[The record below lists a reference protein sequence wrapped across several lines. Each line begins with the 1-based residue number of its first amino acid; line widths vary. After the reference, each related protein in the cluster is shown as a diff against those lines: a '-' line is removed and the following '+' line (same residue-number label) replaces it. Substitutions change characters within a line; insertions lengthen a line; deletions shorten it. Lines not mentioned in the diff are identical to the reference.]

1 MRRVLA
7 ILLLFSLAALGAP
20 PSTSGRQVAPIPSAK
35 YITRMVPASGK
46 LGERELTLM
55 AIARRPDLEK
65 LRGAI
70 TTATAQK
77 RAAHDLVN
85 PELRFSYAQGED
97 DRIRDPYTERETAL
111 TNSSESFDKS
121 TSPSSALPPTATSSG
136 STDNNRFREIE
147 RLVTP
152 GLTKDIVEER
162 IYETNTSSTSST
174 SSKPS
179 SQYETESR
187 KLIGTTRKVVDHA
200 NTTGED
206 NTWGVLLRFTLPNP
220 WERKAR
226 IQRAAAEISLAEAE
240 YYAAEDV
247 VVRKVRGAFQE
258 LAILHGKLAA
268 QTRRKAG
275 FESYRDW
282 IEKQNVPQLGL
293 DLASARAKVY
303 GTLSDIRS
311 LESNITAMRDDLA
324 AFCGLADASRI
335 ETSIKTRLVR
345 NPAALDVEYLT
356 SIAMLYRSDV
366 LGDQAR
372 LAIARAQLSAV
383 KAQRIPV
390 TTFVDFGYSQT
401 ESLRSSG
408 QKDESF
414 ARIGVSFPLWDWVGF
429 NKQHTVHEAA
439 SQSLERQLTMQQT
452 VVSNEVKQAVKRLA
466 AAEAQL
472 GVHDKDLADI
482 HADLTKSMADA
493 QIVTL
498 NVDDLAK
505 GARIEQDFK
514 DLVQQMELSRFS
526 SLSAYQ
532 EALMAL
538 EKTLGI
544 RLERAL
550 SQAGRP

>member
-1 MRRVLA
+1 MRRVPAL
-7 ILLLFSLAALGAP
+7 LLLFSLSAPGAP
-20 PSTSGRQVAPIPSAK
+20 PTVAVHQVASIPSGKSIA
-35 YITRMVPASGK
+35 RMVPASGK

-55 AIARRPDLEK
+55 AIARRPELEK

-70 TTATAQK
+70 KTATAQK
-77 RAAHDLVN
+77 RAAHDLEN
-85 PELRFSYAQGED
+85 PELRLSYAQSDD
-97 DRIRDPYTERETAL
+97 DRISD
-111 TNSSESFDKS
+111 
-121 TSPSSALPPTATSSG
+121 
-136 STDNNRFREIE
+136 
-147 RLVTP
+147 
-152 GLTKDIVEER
+152 
-162 IYETNTSSTSST
+162 
-174 SSKPS
+174 
-179 SQYETESR
+179 
-187 KLIGTTRKVVDHA
+187 TRKAINHA
-200 NTTGED
+200 DTNGPD
-206 NTWGVLLRFTLPNP
+206 NAWGVLLRFNLPNP

-240 YYAAEDV
+240 YYAGEDV
-247 VVRKVRGAFQE
+247 VVRKVRGAFQG
-258 LAILHGKLAA
+258 LSILNGRLAA

-293 DLASARAKVY
+293 DLASARVKVY
-303 GTLSDIRS
+303 NTLSDIRS
-311 LESNITAMRDDLA
+311 LESDIAAMRDDLA

-372 LAIARAQLSAV
+372 LAIARAELSAV
-383 KAQRIPV
+383 KAKRIPV
-390 TTFVDFGYSQT
+390 TTYVDFGYFQT
-401 ESLRSSG
+401 ESFHSSG
-408 QKDESF
+408 QKDECF
-414 ARIGVSFPLWDWVGF
+414 ARVGLSFPLWDWVGY
-429 NKQHTVHEAA
+429 NKKHTVHEAA
-439 SQSLERQLTMQQT
+439 SQSLERQLAMQQT

-466 AAEAQL
+466 TAEAQL
-472 GVHDKDLADI
+472 GIHDKDLADI

-493 QIVTL
+493 QIATL

-505 GARIEQDFK
+505 GARIEQEFK
-514 DLVQQMELSRFS
+514 DLAQQMELSRFS

>member
-1 MRRVLA
+1 MLRVPA
-7 ILLLFSLAALGAP
+7 ILLLFSLSASGAP
-20 PSTSGRQVAPIPSAK
+20 PPTGSQVAPMPSAK
-35 YITRMVPASGK
+35 SIARMVPASGK

-55 AIARRPDLEK
+55 AIARRPELEK

-70 TTATAQK
+70 ATATAQK
-77 RAAHDLVN
+77 RAAGDLEN
-85 PELRFSYAQGED
+85 PELRLSYAQGDD
-97 DRIRDPYTERETAL
+97 DRIDDPYTERETAL
-111 TNSSESFDKS
+111 TNTSESFDKV
-121 TSPSSALPPTATSSG
+121 TSPSSTEPATATNSG
-136 STDNNRFREIE
+136 ITNNSRFREIE
-147 RLVTP
+147 RTVTP
-152 GLTKDIVEER
+152 GSTRDIVEER

-179 SQYETESR
+179 SQYETENR
-187 KLIGTTRKVVDHA
+187 KLIGITRRAIDHA
-200 NTTGED
+200 DTSGQD
-206 NTWGVLLRFTLPNP
+206 NAWGVLLRFNLPNP

-226 IQRAAAEISLAEAE
+226 IQRAAAEISLAEAD
-240 YYAAEDV
+240 YYAGEDV
-247 VVRKVRGAFQE
+247 VVRKVRGAFQG
-258 LAILHGKLAA
+258 LSILNGRLAA

-282 IEKQNVPQLGL
+282 LEKQNVPQLGL

-303 GTLSDIRS
+303 NTLSDIRS
-311 LESNITAMRDDLA
+311 LESDIAAMRDELA

-335 ETSIKTRLVR
+335 ETSIKTRLVK

-372 LAIARAQLSAV
+372 LAIARAELSAV
-383 KAQRIPV
+383 KAKRIPV
-390 TTFVDFGYSQT
+390 TTFVDLGYAQT
-401 ESLRSSG
+401 ESLHSSG
-408 QKDESF
+408 QKDEWF
-414 ARIGVSFPLWDWVGF
+414 ARVGVSFPLWDWVGF

-439 SQSLERQLTMQQT
+439 SQSLERQLTMQRQAIST
-452 VVSNEVKQAVKRLA
+452 DVRQAVKRLA

-472 GVHDKDLADI
+472 SIHDKDLANLQ
-482 HADLTKSMADA
+482 ADMKKSMADA
-493 QIVTL
+493 QIATL

-505 GARIEQDFK
+505 GARIEQEFK
-514 DLVQQMELSRFS
+514 DLTQQLELSRFS

-550 SQAGRP
+550 SQAGGA

>member
-1 MRRVLA
+1 MRPVPA
-7 ILLLFSLAALGAP
+7 ILLLFSLSASCAP
-20 PSTSGRQVAPIPSAK
+20 PTVAVRQIASIPSGKSIA
-35 YITRMVPASGK
+35 RMVPASGK

-55 AIARRPDLEK
+55 AIARRPELEK

-85 PELRFSYAQGED
+85 PELRLTYGQAED
-97 DRIRDPYTERETAL
+97 DRI
-111 TNSSESFDKS
+111 
-121 TSPSSALPPTATSSG
+121 
-136 STDNNRFREIE
+136 
-147 RLVTP
+147 
-152 GLTKDIVEER
+152 
-162 IYETNTSSTSST
+162 
-174 SSKPS
+174 
-179 SQYETESR
+179 
-187 KLIGTTRKVVDHA
+187 GTTTKVVA
-200 NTTGED
+200 PAKED
-206 NTWGVLLRFTLPNP
+206 DTWGVLLRFTLPNP

-226 IQRAAAEISLAEAE
+226 IERAAAEISLAEAD
-240 YYAAEDV
+240 YYAGEDV
-247 VVRKVRGAFQE
+247 VVRKVRGACQE
-258 LAILHGKLAA
+258 LAILHGKLDA

-303 GTLSDIRS
+303 GTLSDIRG

-335 ETSIKTRLVR
+335 ETSIKTRLVK

-366 LGDQAR
+366 LGDKAR
-372 LAIARAQLSAV
+372 IAIARAQLSAV

-390 TTFVDFGYSQT
+390 STFVDFGFAQT
-401 ESLRSSG
+401 ETLHRSG

-414 ARIGVSFPLWDWVGF
+414 ARIGVSFPLWDWVGY

-439 SQSLERQLTMQQT
+439 SQSLERQLAMQQT
-452 VVSNEVKQAVKRLA
+452 VISNEVKQAVKRLA

-472 GVHDKDLADI
+472 GVNDKDLADI
-482 HADLTKSMADA
+482 HADLKKSMADA

-514 DLVQQMELSRFS
+514 DLAQQMELSRFS

>member
-1 MRRVLA
+1 M
-7 ILLLFSLAALGAP
+7 
-20 PSTSGRQVAPIPSAK
+20 PSAK
-35 YITRMVPASGK
+35 TIARMVPASGK

-55 AIARRPDLEK
+55 AIARRPELEK

-70 TTATAQK
+70 ATATAQK
-77 RAAHDLVN
+77 RAAGDLEN
-85 PELRFSYAQGED
+85 PELRLSYAQGAD
-97 DRIRDPYTERETAL
+97 DRIDNPYTERETAL
-111 TNSSESFDKS
+111 TNTSESFDKVTSSSS
-121 TSPSSALPPTATSSG
+121 TEPATVTSSG
-136 STDNNRFREIE
+136 ITDNSRFREIE
-147 RLVTP
+147 RTVTP
-152 GLTKDIVEER
+152 GSTRDIIEER
-162 IYETNTSSTSST
+162 IYETNSSSNAST
-174 SSKPS
+174 SSKPGI
-179 SQYETESR
+179 QYETENR
-187 KLIGTTRKVVDHA
+187 KLIGITRRAIDHA

-206 NTWGVLLRFTLPNP
+206 NTWGVLLRFSLPNP

-240 YYAAEDV
+240 YYAGEDV
-247 VVRKVRGAFQE
+247 VVRKVRGAYQG
-258 LAILHGKLAA
+258 LAILQGRLAA

-275 FESYRDW
+275 FEFYRDW
-282 IEKQNVPQLGL
+282 LEKQKVPQLGL

-303 GTLSDIRS
+303 NTLADIRS
-311 LESNITAMRDDLA
+311 LESDIAAMRDDLA

-335 ETSIKTRLVR
+335 ETSIKTRLVK

-372 LAIARAQLSAV
+372 LAIARAELSAV
-383 KAQRIPV
+383 KAKRIPV
-390 TTFVDFGYSQT
+390 TTFVDLGYAQN
-401 ESLRSSG
+401 ESLHSSG
-408 QKDESF
+408 QKDEWF
-414 ARIGVSFPLWDWVGF
+414 ARVGVSFPLWDWVGF
-429 NKQHTVHEAA
+429 NKKHTVHEAT

-452 VVSNEVKQAVKRLA
+452 VVSNEIKQAVKRLA

-472 GVHDKDLADI
+472 SIHDKDLANI

-493 QIVTL
+493 QIATL

-505 GARIEQDFK
+505 GARIEQEFK
-514 DLVQQMELSRFS
+514 DLAQQMELSRFS